1 MSKEINIENIDRN
14 FKIETNIDEPDLRF
28 YDVKEEPFELY
39 GFYKPFTRLPDEVA
53 NDETVNDNVR
63 SLYKMSAGGRVRFS
77 TDSPYI
83 AIKAVMPKVSRSTKG
98 TVLGNC
104 GFDLYIDSDDGSQSL
119 FCRSFIPPMNVN
131 TTNGYESK
139 VTFKSRVM
147 RNYTINFPLYNEVS
161 ELYIGLSD
169 SAAVKGGAKYR
180 DLLPIVYYGTSITQG
195 ACASRPGNTYLSM
208 VSRELNMDY
217 VNIGFSDGGRGEKA
231 LAEYFAKLPMSCFVN
246 DYSTNVGPAGLRK
259 TFLDFYKIFREAQP
273 DVPYVMI
280 GRPDT
285 YRETPDFPNIK
296 DMAENRAI
304 MVETYNY
311 AVSNGDDKVYYID
324 GESLWTG
331 PFADS
336 CTVDGVH
343 PNDLGFSHMATAV
356 LATLKRIIRD
366 GKLYREN
373 K

>member
-1 MSKEINIENIDRN
+1 MSKEIYIENIDRN

-63 SLYKMSAGGRVRFS
+63 NLYKMSAGGRVRFS

-147 RNYTINFPLYNEVS
+147 RNYTINFPLYSEVCS
-161 ELYIGLSD
+161 LFIGVQEKDVFTKGTVVLFLFVLFEFPAFVGR
-169 SAAVKGGAKYR
+169 SAESGSPGQGTNGSGYGG
-180 DLLPIVYYGTSITQG
+180 
-195 ACASRPGNTYLSM
+195 
-208 VSRELNMDY
+208 
-217 VNIGFSDGGRGEKA
+217 
-231 LAEYFAKLPMSCFVN
+231 
-246 DYSTNVGPAGLRK
+246 
-259 TFLDFYKIFREAQP
+259 
-273 DVPYVMI
+273 
-280 GRPDT
+280 
-285 YRETPDFPNIK
+285 
-296 DMAENRAI
+296 
-304 MVETYNY
+304 
-311 AVSNGDDKVYYID
+311 
-324 GESLWTG
+324 
-331 PFADS
+331 
-336 CTVDGVH
+336 H
-343 PNDLGFSHMATAV
+343 
-356 LATLKRIIRD
+356 
-366 GKLYREN
+366 
-373 K
+373 